1 MSIKQVILSV
11 LQVLL
16 ICLAVAGTLQAPAL
30 AASSSTTL
38 FSGTVENGSLVSG
51 SQANGCYVTF
61 YFTGGGT
68 LHAKIVSTNYQ
79 MADTNLPVGQSVYYY
94 DQLVILVGQITQK
107 SDGTWEALVTLSTPS
122 TTTTTSTG
130 TSLTSETPGQ
140 TALAGDSVS
149 FPITITNDNDGD
161 RIYTLSASGASGW
174 GLSYELG
181 GKSIFQVT
189 VPQSQSKTVNFVV
202 QAPYTASIGKQ
213 TFIVSTGDAS
223 MGVSVDIT
231 SVNESVSVS
240 PKVSTVISYVGSKA
254 YYDITLDNLQAQ
266 DNDYKLSLTGLP
278 NENWYYA
285 YLSSRSSTDEMA
297 ETIVPAS
304 TTQSI
309 VLEIVPPYTATA
321 GTYNF
326 TAVVTTADGLAIS
339 KNLTLQLKSGTG
351 MSVQY
356 DQLQYSS
363 TAGNTI
369 KIPIYVTNT
378 GTATLTNVYA
388 SVSAPSGWVV
398 TSAPNSTSTLLAGKT
413 QTFYLS
419 VQSPGNIVAS
429 DYSVVVTVKS
439 DQEAASDDT
448 FRITITTQSY
458 IPYIG
463 GGLIVIVLVGLFFM
477 YRKYG
482 RR

>member
-1 MSIKQVILSV
+1 MSVKQVILSV
-11 LQVLL
+11 LPVLL
-16 ICLAVAGTLQAPAL
+16 MCLIVAGAFQAPAQ
-30 AASSSTTL
+30 AANTNSVVYT
-38 FSGTVENGSLVSG
+38 GTVVDNGNGSTPI
-51 SQANGCYVTF
+51 QANGCYVTF
-61 YFTGGGT
+61 YIKDPGT
-68 LHAKIVSTNYQ
+68 VRATIVSTNYQ
-79 MADTNLPVGQSVYYY
+79 MADTNVPVGQSVYYY
-94 DQLVILVGQITQK
+94 DQLVLLVGAVSQQ
-107 SDGTWEALVTLSTPS
+107 SDGKWQAEVVLSIPS
-122 TTTTTSTG
+122 TTTTASG
-130 TSLTSETPGQ
+130 TSVTSQTPGQ

-149 FPITITNDNDGD
+149 FPITITNNNDGD
-161 RIYTLSASGASGW
+161 RTYTLSASGASGW
-174 GLSYELG
+174 GLSFELG
-181 GKSIFQVT
+181 SKNIYQVT
-189 VPQSQSKTVNFVV
+189 VPKSQSMTVNFVV
-202 QAPYTASIGKQ
+202 QAPYTASIGQQ
-213 TFIVSTGDAS
+213 TFTVSTGDAS
-223 MGVSVDIT
+223 MNVNVDIT

-278 NENWYYA
+278 NDNWYYA
-285 YLSSRSSTDEMA
+285 YLTSRSSTDEMA

-309 VLEIVPPYTATA
+309 VLEIVPPYNAVA
-321 GTYNF
+321 GIYNF
-326 TAVVTTADGLAIS
+326 TAVVTTTDGLVIS

-351 MSVQY
+351 MSVNY

-363 TAGNTI
+363 TAGSTI

-388 SVSAPSGWVV
+388 SVSAPSGWIV
-398 TSAPNSTSTLLAGKT
+398 TSSPNSTSTLLAGKT

-429 DYSVVVTVKS
+429 DYSVVVTAKS

-463 GGLIVIVLVGLFFM
+463 GGLIIVVLVGLFFM

>member
-11 LQVLL
+11 LPVMLMCL
-16 ICLAVAGTLQAPAL
+16 IVAGAFQAPAL
-30 AASSSTTL
+30 AAGSSVL
-38 FSGTVENGSLVSG
+38 YSGTVENGSLVSG

-61 YFTGGGT
+61 FINSAGT
-68 LHAKIVSTNYQ
+68 VHATIVSTNYQ
-79 MADTNLPVGQSVYYY
+79 MANTYLPVGQSVYYY
-94 DQLVILVGQITQK
+94 DQLVILVGQVSQK
-107 SDGTWEALVTLSTPS
+107 GDGTWQASVELSAPS
-122 TTTTTSTG
+122 TTTTTTSTG
-130 TSLTSETPGQ
+130 TSLSSETPGQ

-149 FPITITNDNDGD
+149 FPITITNNNDGD
-161 RIYTLSASGASGW
+161 RTYTLSASGASGW
-174 GLSYELG
+174 GLSFELG
-181 GKSIFQVT
+181 TKSIYQVT
-189 VPQSQSKTVNFVV
+189 VPESQSKIVNFVV
-202 QAPYTASIGKQ
+202 QTPYTASIGQQ
-213 TFIVSTGDAS
+213 TFTVSTGDAS
-223 MGVSVDIT
+223 TSVNVDIT
-231 SVNESVSVS
+231 SVNSSVSVT

-254 YYDITLDNLQAQ
+254 YYDISLENLQAQ

-278 NENWYYA
+278 NDNWYYA
-285 YLSSRSSTDEMA
+285 FLSSRTSTDEMA

-304 TTQSI
+304 TTQSL

-326 TAVVTTADGLAIS
+326 TATVTTSDGLAIS

-351 MSVQY
+351 MSVSY
-356 DQLQYSS
+356 DQLAYSS
-363 TAGNTI
+363 NAGDTI

-388 SVSAPSGWVV
+388 SVSAPSSWVV
-398 TSAPNSTSTLLAGKT
+398 TSSPNSTATLQAGKT
-413 QTFYLS
+413 QIFYLS

-429 DYSVVVTVKS
+429 DYSVVVTAKS
-439 DQEAASDDT
+439 DQEAAADDT

-463 GGLIVIVLVGLFFM
+463 GGLIIVVLAGLFFM